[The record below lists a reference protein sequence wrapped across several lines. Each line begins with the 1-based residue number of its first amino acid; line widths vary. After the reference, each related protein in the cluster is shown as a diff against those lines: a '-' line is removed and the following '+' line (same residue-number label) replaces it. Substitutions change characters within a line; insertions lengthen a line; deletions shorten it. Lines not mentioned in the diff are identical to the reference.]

1 MNKMKKMGRPKL
13 ANPKTTEVKAR
24 IDNEQK
30 ELLKKYCTKKNITIA
45 EALRD
50 GINKL
55 KDDLE

>member
-1 MNKMKKMGRPKL
+1 MKKMGRPKL